1 MPGYRAEPPE
11 ITWSKGQPFS
21 ERFED
26 HYWAKGNPLAE
37 KAFVFPAQHDLDHR
51 VQSTQHFTLAEIGFG
66 FGHNFL
72 LTAEQ
77 FLSVSTDATLHY
89 FAFER
94 FPPPARTLADYWAT
108 RQIPLTREL
117 IDRYPNS
124 IKGWFPVWLHP
135 RIRLIFIFDDINH
148 ALPELEAQVD
158 AWYLDGFKPATNPEV
173 FNAFVYHQMSLRSK
187 PGATLSSFSVA
198 ASLRH
203 GLTAA
208 GFDVMKRPGFGT
220 KRELLFAQK
229 PGHWAPTPKLTPQPL
244 IIGNG
249 LAGTAI
255 SQALTRYSI
264 PHQLLTS
271 HQAKGASNQPAFNVY
286 PQLSLVPDDRA
297 LFSLAAH
304 HFTRLHSLEFEPAPM
319 HWLSADPARQTRMAR
334 LAQHLPDDLLCD
346 QQGQLRFPTAGILRW
361 TPADAAE
368 CDIRQI
374 RESDTHWLVRSKDQ
388 HELTTDTLI
397 LATGAETTQFLPWS
411 MKHIRGQSMEFRT
424 STQLPRLYSGD
435 FGLTH
440 LGKDL
445 YLIGSTYTLDDQSIE
460 PRDEDAYALSAKLNA
475 HFPGI
480 KIIPTAQHTGIR
492 VAYPD
497 RVPGFGESFTH
508 RFTQPSWQRIDQ
520 TRSFVHEEPE
530 SNWIFQTP
538 TKSNEA
544 LQGPRCFASTGFGSH
559 GATHAA
565 LAGESIAEHLAGAP
579 RSLPRSMRQR
589 FRPDRFD
596 PRRPMKN

>member
-1 MPGYRAEPPE
+1 
-11 ITWSKGQPFS
+11 
-21 ERFED
+21 
-26 HYWAKGNPLAE
+26 
-37 KAFVFPAQHDLDHR
+37 
-51 VQSTQHFTLAEIGFG
+51 
-66 FGHNFL
+66 
-72 LTAEQ
+72 
-77 FLSVSTDATLHY
+77 
-89 FAFER
+89 
-94 FPPPARTLADYWAT
+94 
-108 RQIPLTREL
+108 
-117 IDRYPNS
+117 
-124 IKGWFPVWLHP
+124 
-135 RIRLIFIFDDINH
+135 
-148 ALPELEAQVD
+148 
-158 AWYLDGFKPATNPEV
+158 
-173 FNAFVYHQMSLRSK
+173 
-187 PGATLSSFSVA
+187 
-198 ASLRH
+198 
-203 GLTAA
+203 
-208 GFDVMKRPGFGT
+208 MKRPGFGT

-411 MKHIRGQSMEFRT
+411 MKHIRGQSMVFRT

-508 RFTQPSWQRIDQ
+508 RFTQPSWQHIDQ
-520 TRSFVHEEPE
+520 ARSFVHEEPE

-559 GATHAA
+559 GATHAL